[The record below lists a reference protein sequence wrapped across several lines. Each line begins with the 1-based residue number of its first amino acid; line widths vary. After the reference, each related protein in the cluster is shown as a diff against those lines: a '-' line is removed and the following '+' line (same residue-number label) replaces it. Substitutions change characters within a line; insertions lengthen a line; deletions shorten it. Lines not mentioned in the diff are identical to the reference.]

1 MAAAR
6 AFFYWPLMSLTQLL
20 LPRKKW
26 GRKKATTEATRTIG
40 NRDAASQSPSSTCCV
55 QDPFWIT
62 RSAHMLMAFW
72 DDQQLSRKSVP
83 YARDAWQPSF
93 IWPSLANWVIK
104 GFFKK
109 AEKMHILG
117 MLSKSPCRVWNL
129 FSTKTFNY
137 LVRSLIG
144 MYWKE
149 EAYLSSTKNAFQ
161 SSFSNIFWSTF
172 LANLNRLMQISS
184 VCKFKEFP
192 AG

>member
-109 AEKMHILG
+109 AENMYAVAGHAFEKPLQSLKSFQYQNFQLSCQKFDWNVLERRSISIFNKKCISIFFFKHFLKHI
-117 MLSKSPCRVWNL
+117 
-129 FSTKTFNY
+129 FS
-137 LVRSLIG
+137 
-144 MYWKE
+144 E
-149 EAYLSSTKNAFQ
+149 
-161 SSFSNIFWSTF
+161 
-172 LANLNRLMQISS
+172 
-184 VCKFKEFP
+184 P
-192 AG
+192 

>member
-62 RSAHMLMAFW
+62 RFAHMLMAFW

-93 IWPSLANWVIK
+93 IWPSLANWVFEK
-104 GFFKK
+104 FFQKSRKYVCWACIRKALAEFEIFSVPKLSIILSEVWLECIGKK
-109 AEKMHILG
+109 KHIYLQQKMHF
-117 MLSKSPCRVWNL
+117 NL
-129 FSTKTFNY
+129 LFQTFS
-137 LVRSLIG
+137 
-144 MYWKE
+144 
-149 EAYLSSTKNAFQ
+149 EAHF
-161 SSFSNIFWSTF
+161 
-172 LANLNRLMQISS
+172 
-184 VCKFKEFP
+184 
-192 AG
+192 

>member
-62 RSAHMLMAFW
+62 RSTHMLMAFW
-72 DDQQLSRKSVP
+72 DNQQLSRKSVP

-109 AEKMHILG
+109 AEKKCIFWACFLKAG
-117 MLSKSPCRVWNL
+117 LAEFEL
-129 FSTKTFNY
+129 FSVPKLSIILSEVWLECIGKKKHIYLQQKMHFNLLFQTF
-137 LVRSLIG
+137 S
-144 MYWKE
+144 
-149 EAYLSSTKNAFQ
+149 EAHF
-161 SSFSNIFWSTF
+161 
-172 LANLNRLMQISS
+172 
-184 VCKFKEFP
+184 
-192 AG
+192 